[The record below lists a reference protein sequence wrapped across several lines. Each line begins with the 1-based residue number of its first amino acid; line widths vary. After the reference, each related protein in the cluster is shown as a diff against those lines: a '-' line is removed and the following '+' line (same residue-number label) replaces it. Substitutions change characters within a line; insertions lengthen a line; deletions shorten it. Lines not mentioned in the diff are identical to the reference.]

1 MCLYV
6 HKRYIIIMVNRIEN
20 IGLIIRNERLGKE
33 LTQEELGKRVGVG
46 KAQIPK
52 IERAY
57 CKTVAKVLDLLGTSA
72 SVILQTAQSIDKK
85 AIAYMLLLSVNL
97 PKLIIFLFVKKII
110 I

>member
-1 MCLYV
+1 
-6 HKRYIIIMVNRIEN
+6 MVNRIEN
-20 IGLIIRNERLGKE
+20 IGLIIRNERFGKG

-52 IERAY
+52 VERAY
-57 CKTVAKVLDLLGTSA
+57 CKTVAQVLDLLGTSA